1 MVINHSNEMN
11 GSSINDLNDSS
22 WAGNSNNLSLQNNL
36 VAHSVQNS
44 ILINE
49 LVDTKELSQ

>member
-22 WAGNSNNLSLQNNL
+22 WAGNSNNMSLQNNL
-36 VAHSVQNS
+36 VALSVQNS

-49 LVDTKELSQ
+49 LVDTKELSE